1 VQLPRRVTAIPAS
14 DIRHSAILVE
24 TQRVSGNVAQCCKRA
39 DDVGGLEGDM
49 VTLATKQKRKPS
61 ATRIKLEHVVR
72 KELDGHCHFRGR
84 VNGFQFQHRD
94 GVLTVRGR
102 VPSFYL
108 RQLLEKVL
116 KRIDG
121 VQRINNQ
128 VDVVC
133 CDGLSSVRNESANP

>member
-1 VQLPRRVTAIPAS
+1 
-14 DIRHSAILVE
+14 
-24 TQRVSGNVAQCCKRA
+24 
-39 DDVGGLEGDM
+39 M

-61 ATRIKLEHVVR
+61 ATRIKIEYLVR
-72 KELDGHCHFRGR
+72 KELERHCHFRGR
-84 VNGFQFQHRD
+84 VNGFQFEHRN

-108 RQLLEKVL
+108 RQLLERVL
-116 KRIDG
+116 KRMDG

-133 CDGLSSVRNESANP
+133 CDGLSSVRNNLANT